1 MPIRC
6 GSGPDPGPVPS
17 TRSLP
22 FAMPLTQYPLPPSQP
37 GSSPCAQRRMGQ
49 QDGSRAGGGGIGVVG
64 EGEEL
69 REAEGDEKG
78 AGVVKEATGQLGA
91 ARELEI
97 DDLALGVADGEEAES
112 PDDNLGA
119 AR

>member
-1 MPIRC
+1 M
-6 GSGPDPGPVPS
+6 
-17 TRSLP
+17 
-22 FAMPLTQYPLPPSQP
+22 
-37 GSSPCAQRRMGQ
+37 CA
-49 QDGSRAGGGGIGVVG
+49 DGRAGGGGIGVVG